1 MGAEELMV
9 TVTAAFERS
18 DLRPLLAALDDDIV
32 WKSASRVGGPFSFQG
47 DYLTRSGVVE
57 VLSNISRDYTF
68 QSMKPREVVAKG
80 DVVWGLFD
88 AAVRFDRKGT
98 IDEPRTVALE
108 IAIRWRVRDGKI
120 VEHQAFFDTA
130 HLLLQQGSL

>member
-1 MGAEELMV
+1 MGAEELMR

-18 DLRPLLAALDDDIV
+18 DLRPLLAALHDDIV

-47 DYLTRSGVVE
+47 AYRKREGVVE

-68 QSMKPREVVAKG
+68 QSMTPREITAKG
-80 DVVWGLFD
+80 DTVWGLFD

-98 IDEPRTVALE
+98 VAEPRTVALE
-108 IAIRWRVRDGKI
+108 IAIRWRLKDGKI

-130 HLLLQQGSL
+130 YLLQQQGVL